1 MSSSDFEKV
10 CIQDDV
16 LNTTDKVRYAVF
28 KGSQN
33 ITPAQYDAISAT
45 TSSATFNIQ
54 LPSESTVF
62 SRRIMIEAQMTVRV
76 VGTLKAGLAGA
87 NNYLINYGY
96 STALGPFPFQ
106 SMCNTVQATINN
118 NTVSQNTRDVLYQLL
133 RFGDVRETN
142 RYNNTTPTMYDSYLN
157 YQDAL
162 GANNNPLAGWNNV
175 SNDQD
180 FQGRGCFVIDAIS
193 GNSPGSA
200 GDVKTVDITFT
211 VREPLMLSPF
221 IWCDP
226 KSNNQGMYGCQT
238 LNFVF
243 NFSNANRV
251 IRFAKGQNFN
261 NDTATVSFQ
270 GFGTALSLNGKPK
283 LLMNFYT
290 RQPSNLVSARN
301 VLPFVEYPRY
311 YSNVGELAVG
321 ENQQLNL
328 QSIQLNSVPDKLIIC
343 VRKRLGTQSN
353 FDTDSFLPIT
363 NVNISFNNKAGLLS
377 SSSVWDLWRMSVES
391 GSNQTFS
398 EFKGTANIG
407 SQTPYTADP
416 AGAGIHTIQ
425 TCGSVLC
432 LEMGRHVELDD
443 VYAPGSIGAFQL
455 MVKLSVLNASGNI
468 IPTDTYEIVL
478 ITMNSGVFTIE
489 RGTSQTYTAIL
500 SRADVLA
507 VSSAPS
513 MSRSSLAR
521 LVGGSWEDSVKSL
534 CSSVAPWAG
543 KAEQLKDFI
552 VGKGSS
558 GGGTSGGGTSGG
570 GTSGGRMSKHLAM

>member
-1 MSSSDFEKV
+1 MSSSDFEKI

-16 LNTTDKVRYAVF
+16 LNTTDKIRYAVF
-28 KGSQN
+28 KGAQN

-62 SRRIMIEAQMTVRV
+62 SRRIMVEAQMTIRV

-96 STALGPFPFQ
+96 SSALGPFPFQ
-106 SMCNTVQATINN
+106 SLCNTVQATINN
-118 NTVSQNTRDVLYQLL
+118 NTVSQNTRDVMYQLL
-133 RFGDVRETN
+133 RFNDRRELA
-142 RYNNTTPTMYDSYLN
+142 RFNNTAPTMYDSYLN
-157 YQDAL
+157 YADAL
-162 GANNNPLAGWNNV
+162 GANNNPLGAWNNT

-180 FQGRGCFVIDAIS
+180 FQGRGSFKIDSIA
-193 GNSPGSA
+193 GNTAGSA
-200 GDVKTVDITFT
+200 GDEKTVDITFT

-226 KSNNQGMYGCQT
+226 KSNNQGMYGVQT

-243 NFSNANRV
+243 NFGAANKI

-270 GFGTALSLNGKPK
+270 GFGSLPSLNGKPR
-283 LLMNFYT
+283 LLMEFYT

-301 VLPFVEYPRY
+301 CLPFAEYPRY
-311 YSNVGELAVG
+311 YSNVPSLTQGNHNV
-321 ENQQLNL
+321 NL
-328 QSIQLNSVPDKLIIC
+328 QSIQLNSVPDKLIIA
-343 VRKRLGTQSN
+343 VRKRLGSQDN

-363 NVNISFNNKAGLLS
+363 GVNISFNNAAGLLS
-377 SSSVWDLWRMSVES
+377 SATSFDLWKYSVEC
-391 GSNQTFS
+391 GSNQTWVEWS
-398 EFKGTANIG
+398 GEANVGT
-407 SQTPYTADP
+407 QTPYTTDP
-416 AGAGIHTIQ
+416 AGAGIHTIK

-432 LEMGRHVELDD
+432 LEMGKHVELSDT
-443 VYAPGSIGAFQL
+443 YAPGSIGSFQL
-455 MVKLSVLNASGNI
+455 MIKLTVNNNTGANIAS
-468 IPTDTYEIVL
+468 DVYEIVL

-507 VSSAPS
+507 VSSSPA
-513 MSRSSLAR
+513 MSKSSLAR
-521 LVGGSWEDSVKSL
+521 LVGGSWEDSIKSL
-534 CSSVAPWAG
+534 CSAVAPLAG

-558 GGGTSGGGTSGG
+558 GGGYSGGGSSGG
-570 GTSGGRMSKHLAM
+570 KISKHLAM